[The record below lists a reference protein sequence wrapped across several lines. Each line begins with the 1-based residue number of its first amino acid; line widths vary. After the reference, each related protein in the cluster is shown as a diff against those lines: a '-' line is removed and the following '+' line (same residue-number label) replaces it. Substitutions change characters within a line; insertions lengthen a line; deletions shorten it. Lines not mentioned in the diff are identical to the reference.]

1 MSRKRRQPKTSDSS
15 EPSRQA
21 VAAEPESGSG
31 GETLLLEESP
41 PTSAQWTILRER
53 ILTDQRDQPIVE
65 VFQDAVWRGT
75 IYRWGVATA
84 FGKPCDLQIEWLTR
98 TAVGANTAG
107 KRFCGIEPDAMAW
120 RFQESLVQN
129 PNNLSDVW
137 SVLSWAAAM
146 PGLLHHLEEADWW
159 SLLGTIQDFRD
170 GLLQRDPTHPAVLI
184 GVAEI
189 GLTLAHRL
197 RALPSCRRLADSSIE
212 ALKRWC
218 EQDDLSVSA
227 VLSQPHQCRLALA
240 SLLRQ
245 RRLLRFVG
253 PAKPSNKKKQRKNG
267 KSKSDVVG
275 PAFEKS
281 IDEIGIELATWVA
294 ALTGRGGVQ
303 AFSTLTTRE
312 VQDDVG
318 KHGLLTYAADLDE
331 ESLRPA
337 MKAALGTSQSKG
349 RLAWQVSLPESMLH
363 DEDARVACLLPEWDV
378 RRGRMVVDYADR
390 QTRLE
395 LAAGKSILISGTCES
410 VVVVDGQPLEPEG
423 DWEATCEYTDDDV
436 HYLELEQLHQGG
448 YVLQRQIMVVRE
460 DRCCFFADAVVRGRV
475 PSGSARSADNPGDG
489 DGNGTGRREQHKDPA
504 DALPLIEYQVRL
516 PLADKIDVQGEQE
529 TTELFLGDHRR
540 RALVMPLSAGEWK
553 NASSTTRLQAT
564 EDRHLLL
571 AARGRGQLFVPLWM
585 DLSRDRF
592 ASKRTWRQLTVGEQ
606 LKLIPPRTA
615 AAFRIQLGKTQWI
628 VYRSMAVSGPRT
640 FMGKQI
646 IADFYCARFD
656 AEEESYED
664 LITVEDNPS

>member
-1 MSRKRRQPKTSDSS
+1 MPRKRRQPKTSDSS
-15 EPSRQA
+15 DPLPQA
-21 VAAEPESGSG
+21 VSLPAVSLPADSDSGVQ
-31 GETLLLEESP
+31 TLLLEPSP

-53 ILTDQRDQPIVE
+53 VLADQQDQSIAD
-65 VFQDAVWRGT
+65 VFQDAVWRGR

-84 FGKPCDLQIEWLTR
+84 FEQPCDLQMHWLTR
-98 TAVGANTAG
+98 TAVGANTGG
-107 KRFCGIEPDAMAW
+107 KRFRTIEPGTLAW
-120 RFQESLVQN
+120 RFQESLAPNPGN
-129 PNNLSDVW
+129 PNSSHLSDVW
-137 SVLSWAAAM
+137 SVLVWAAAM
-146 PGLLHHLEEADWW
+146 PGLLQHLEEADWW

-170 GLLQRDPTHPAVLI
+170 GILQRDPTHPAVLI
-184 GVAEI
+184 GVSEI

-197 RALPSCRRLADSSIE
+197 RALPSCRRLADSSID

-227 VLSQPHQCRLALA
+227 ILSQPHQCRLALA

-245 RRLLRFVG
+245 RRLLRFV
-253 PAKPSNKKKQRKNG
+253 PPSKQPKKKKQQKNG
-267 KSKSDVVG
+267 KSKTGLIG

-281 IDEIGIELATWVA
+281 IDEIAVELATWVA

-303 AFSTLTTRE
+303 AFSTLTTRDI
-312 VQDDVG
+312 QDDVG
-318 KHGLLTYAADLDE
+318 KHGLLTYAGDLDE

-337 MKAALGTSQSKG
+337 MKAALGTSRSKG

-363 DEDARVACLLPEWDV
+363 DEDAKVACLLPEWDV
-378 RRGRMVVDYADR
+378 RRGRMVIDYSQR
-390 QTRLE
+390 QARLE
-395 LAAGKSILISGTCES
+395 MTAGKSILINGTCETI
-410 VVVVDGQPLEPEG
+410 VTVDGQALEPLG

-448 YVLQRQIMVVRE
+448 FILQRQVMVLRE
-460 DRCCFFADAVVRGRV
+460 DRCCFLADAVVRGQV
-475 PSGSARSADNPGDG
+475 QPGSAHAGVTSDAS
-489 DGNGTGRREQHKDPA
+489 A

-540 RALVMPLSAGEWK
+540 RALVVPLSAGEWK
-553 NASSTTRLQAT
+553 NASSATRLQAT

-571 AARGRGQLFVPLWM
+571 TSRGRGQLFVPLWM

-592 ASKRTWRQLTVGEQ
+592 SCKRTWRQLTVAEQ
-606 LKLIPPRTA
+606 LRLIPPRAA
-615 AAFRIQLGKTQWI
+615 AAFRIQLGTAQWI
-628 VYRSMAVSGPRT
+628 VYRSMAASGPRT
-640 FMGKQI
+640 FLGKQI